1 MPRRKASLGQGYI
14 LDGVGIEHREETEQ
28 VGCIVYG
35 HTVHEDQVLI
45 GPTAP
50 HVDTAAAL
58 ISALYARKQL
68 NDLQHIHL
76 TE

>member
-1 MPRRKASLGQGYI
+1 MPRRKTSLGQGYI
-14 LDGVGIEHREETEQ
+14 LDGVGIEHREAEQ

-35 HTVHEDQVLI
+35 HTVRGSGHI
-45 GPTAP
+45 GPAAP
-50 HVDTAAAL
+50 HVIPL
-58 ISALYARKQL
+58 LPSFPLHARKQL